1 MKFKLLSL
9 SLFSITALSPFIV
22 PSFIPSAKAGCIAVD
37 VGTQVAVDGHRQGH
51 QSNHTSQNFG
61 ANCNGTT
68 GSKVTTVGTQTCVS
82 GSCSQRR
89 SSNQFV
95 DGDPNSRIGVRTPN
109 IGIQRKNTSTRIQ
122 SVFRSKFV
130 FEYKSCFPEQTKNK
144 R

>member
-22 PSFIPSAKAGCIAVD
+22 PSFIPSAQAGCIAVD

-61 ANCNGTT
+61 SNCNGTT

-82 GSCSQRR
+82 DRCEQRR
-89 SSNQFV
+89 NSSQYV

-109 IGIQRKNTSTRIQ
+109 IGIQVRTPVHVYNPSLDPNSPLNRNPI
-122 SVFRSKFV
+122 FHNR
-130 FEYKSCFPEQTKNK
+130 
-144 R
+144 